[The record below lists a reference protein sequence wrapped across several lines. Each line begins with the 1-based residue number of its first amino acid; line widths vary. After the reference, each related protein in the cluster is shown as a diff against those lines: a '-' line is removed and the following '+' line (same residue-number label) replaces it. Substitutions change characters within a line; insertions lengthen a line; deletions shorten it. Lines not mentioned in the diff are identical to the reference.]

1 MPKDRVLNNPGI
13 LGWTVCYSRT
23 IVQAKDLPL
32 LAVFAAVVRHG
43 SFTAAA
49 RVLGQSKSLVSE
61 SVRQLEERCGVR
73 LLERT
78 TRKLRLTQVGEQV
91 LMTAT
96 TIADAARTLDSILD
110 EHRNAPVGT
119 LRIAT
124 THDLGSLLVA
134 PVAARLAL
142 QHPQMS
148 IDIVSDDQS
157 QDLIASRVD
166 LAVRL
171 GAPKESGSIV
181 RKLARIAEPL
191 LAAPSLLSLLPTAS
205 RPRELH
211 GAPWVRHSLLPYHG
225 ALTFYGPKG
234 ETDTV
239 TLTQRAQS
247 NTGEGVR
254 ALLLS
259 GIGLGVLPEYLVV
272 DELRRGALVRLCP
285 GWIWKQV
292 TLYAELPSGKRKP
305 RRVQLFLQALQETFA
320 TPDGL
325 GGLWHRFHHSGDY

>member
-1 MPKDRVLNNPGI
+1 M
-13 LGWTVCYSRT
+13 
-23 IVQAKDLPL
+23 QAKDLPL
-32 LAVFAAVVRHG
+32 LAVFAAVVRQG

-49 RVLGQSKSLVSE
+49 RVLGQSKSMVSE
-61 SVRQLEERCGVR
+61 SIRQLEERCGVR

-96 TIADAARTLDSILD
+96 AISEAARTLDSILE
-110 EHRNAPVGT
+110 EHRSAPVGT

-134 PVAARLAL
+134 PVAARLGL

-166 LAVRL
+166 VAVRL
-171 GAPKESGSIV
+171 GTPKESGNLV
-181 RKLARIAEPL
+181 RKLARIDEPL
-191 LAAPSLLSLLPTAS
+191 LAAPSLASMLKTAS
-205 RPRELH
+205 RPRDLH
-211 GAPWVRHSLLPYHG
+211 GAPWARHSLLPYNG
-225 ALTFYGPKG
+225 SLTFHGPKG

-239 TLTQRAQS
+239 TFAQRAQS

-254 ALLLS
+254 ALLLA
-259 GIGLGVLPEYLVV
+259 GIGVGVLPEYLVV
-272 DELRRGALVRLCP
+272 EELKRGALVRLCP

-320 TPDGL
+320 TPQDDGP
-325 GGLWHRFHHSGDY
+325 GGLWHRFQLGSGY

>member
-1 MPKDRVLNNPGI
+1 M
-13 LGWTVCYSRT
+13 
-23 IVQAKDLPL
+23 QAKDLPL
-32 LAVFAAVVRHG
+32 LAVFAAVVRQG

-49 RVLGQSKSLVSE
+49 RVLGLTKSMVSE
-61 SVRQLEERCGVR
+61 SVHQLEERCGVR

-91 LMTAT
+91 LITAT
-96 TIADAARTLDSILD
+96 AISDAARTLDSILD
-110 EHRNAPVGT
+110 EHRSAPVGT

-134 PVAARLAL
+134 PVAARLGL
-142 QHPQMS
+142 QHPQLG

-157 QDLIASRVD
+157 QDLITSRVD

-171 GAPKESGSIV
+171 GTPKESGHIV
-181 RKLARIAEPL
+181 HKLARIDEPL
-191 LAAPSLLSLLPTAS
+191 LAAPSLASMLQTAS
-205 RPRELH
+205 RPRDLH
-211 GAPWVRHSLLPYHG
+211 GAPWARHSLLPHHG
-225 ALTFYGPKG
+225 SLTFHGPKG

-239 TLTQRAQS
+239 TLSQRAQS

-259 GIGLGVLPEYLVV
+259 GIGIGVLPEYLVV
-272 DELRRGALVRLCP
+272 EDLRKGALVRLCP

-305 RRVQLFLQALQETFA
+305 RRVQLFLQALRETFA
-320 TPDGL
+320 HPQKDGP
-325 GGLWHRFHHSGDY
+325 GALWHRFPSTDGH